1 MRGLIIQGTAFSL
14 LIGIGLW
21 GIWMLT
27 QAQVGPNFLL
37 YLLIVLLSFSLAV
50 ILAYYTYALW
60 RADYSLER
68 EAVHLKWGLRIE
80 DIPMASIE
88 WVRTAADMDFLPPL
102 PWLRWPGAVV
112 GTRQLPDGNRLEYFS
127 ASSRHL
133 IFIATENKVFAISPD
148 NPKRFLE
155 LFGELM
161 EMGSLANLPGHSSYP
176 ALLIWRVWA
185 DPLARYFILGGL
197 VLSLILLGL
206 VSFAIP
212 SNPTISL
219 RVDPAGQPLEQIPS
233 VQLMLLPVL
242 NTSFFLSDLLLGLF
256 FYRKYEN
263 KPLAYLVWGSGVVTG
278 GLFIGALMF
287 ILRTG

>member
-1 MRGLIIQGTAFSL
+1 
-14 LIGIGLW
+14 
-21 GIWMLT
+21 MLT